1 MFDSPIAEVSGAC
14 FAGDRL
20 VLIGDAR
27 PELAWALW
35 SPEGPGEWT
44 VFDVAELPGAPKRT
58 GQFEAVEHLEGQVVV
73 VLCEAP
79 ALLIAVDLSGP
90 TVVGSWQLEMD
101 LKALRK
107 AWEKDENSRGE
118 GMFFGP
124 DRLFVVK
131 EKDPAAVIEFGLA
144 GQESLGQFSPGA
156 WTPPASD
163 SLTALACWEL
173 DGFGDVS
180 DACVSDGTIW
190 LLSDQDR
197 CFGPVGGEFRRLP
210 KQIDN
215 PEGLARTPEGTWLV
229 AVDNPDGEDAL
240 HIVPD

>member
-20 VLIGDAR
+20 VLIGDAK
-27 PELAWALW
+27 PQLAWAPW
-35 SPEGPGEWT
+35 SPEGPGAWT
-44 VFDVAELPGAPKRT
+44 VIDVAKLPGAPKRT

-90 TVVGSWQLEMD
+90 TLVGSWQLEMD
-101 LKALRK
+101 LKPLRK

-124 DRLFVVK
+124 ERLFVVK
-131 EKDPAAVIEFGLA
+131 EKDPTAVIEFGLP
-144 GQESLGQFSPGA
+144 GQLSLGGFRAGT
-156 WTPPASD
+156 WIPPESETLA
-163 SLTALACWEL
+163 ALEWWEI
-173 DGFGDVS
+173 DGLADVS
-180 DACVSDGTIW
+180 DACVVDGTIW
-190 LLSDQDR
+190 LISDQDR
-197 CFGPVGGEFRRLP
+197 CFGPAGGEFRRLP
-210 KQIDN
+210 KQIDK

-229 AVDNPDGEDAL
+229 AVDNPDGKNAL
-240 HIVPD
+240 HIVAD